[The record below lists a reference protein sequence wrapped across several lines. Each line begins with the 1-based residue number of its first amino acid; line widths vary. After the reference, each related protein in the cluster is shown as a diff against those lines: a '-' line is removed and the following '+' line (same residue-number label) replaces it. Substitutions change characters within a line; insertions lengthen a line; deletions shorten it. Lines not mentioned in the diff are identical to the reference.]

1 MRGINQNLIIAIVT
15 TGFLAL
21 STSSGSAAV
30 RAKAA
35 RFCAPGVCSLSQR
48 CCVKYANDRPIGH
61 VCVASNQDCPNPQ

>member
-15 TGFLAL
+15 TLAL

-35 RFCAPGVCSLSQR
+35 RFCAPGVCSLSQT

-61 VCVASNQDCPNPQ
+61 VCVPSNQGCPNPR